1 VGAAALTFTGT
12 LDLRVARL
20 TSTTGTLTLASGGT
34 LAENGLLDVGAGT
47 VVLGGD
53 FRKSGGSLLT
63 DNATLELQADLVV
76 ASDDPLS
83 LKTVA
88 LNQRA
93 LMLGEPTP
101 SLTLSE
107 QLILDNP
114 NSRIVQGAAE
124 LHLNGGIRLDSGG
137 TLRLTYAL
145 DTGSGS
151 IQLNGG
157 LLAVDNSTTL
167 ASSLRHEDSST
178 IEVAADATLTYS
190 GAGFGIG
197 SHTLTLQGGGS
208 FANQENITLDDPDGQ
223 LTLLGI
229 TVDNVTTSADSKGV
243 VVDNASTVNHLAVS
257 DLTPL
262 AIASGETLSGKV
274 TVVSGG
280 TLQLS
285 EAGTLASDVTMTGG
299 TLAVAESLTI
309 SGTLVSAGA
318 ATVEVAD
325 GKTLSH
331 SGGGLDLGPHTLTL
345 SGGGTFDNTDNLTLN
360 DPASLL
366 VLSEGTTLSRLR
378 ANAPSDAGKGL
389 QITGKGNFVSH
400 LHLSDNLSVNS
411 TDPLL
416 LDDLTVDA
424 ALTLSSNQ
432 DVNTG
437 TLWLLDNAD
446 LSLGTTSITLTVTD
460 PVTVGNAQTLRN
472 SAGNFAFD
480 GGSTLLSGGE
490 LVAQGGSVS
499 GNLNLSGG
507 QLTVVQNSVF
517 SGDLTHSESSM
528 ITVAVDQELNYG
540 GAALEIGA
548 KTLTLAGGGY
558 FRNDNPIRLDQ
569 GSSELHLQDIEIDT
583 VAVSA

>member
-1 VGAAALTFTGT
+1 MRDSPFTVGRVELDNHTLTLGSNTTDLTVDHPLPTEGNTSGGINVGAAALTFTGT

-93 LMLGEPTP
+93 LMLGEPTL

-331 SGGGLDLGPHTLTL
+331 S
-345 SGGGTFDNTDNLTLN
+345 
-360 DPASLL
+360 
-366 VLSEGTTLSRLR
+366 
-378 ANAPSDAGKGL
+378 
-389 QITGKGNFVSH
+389 
-400 LHLSDNLSVNS
+400 
-411 TDPLL
+411 
-416 LDDLTVDA
+416 
-424 ALTLSSNQ
+424 
-432 DVNTG
+432 
-437 TLWLLDNAD
+437 
-446 LSLGTTSITLTVTD
+446 
-460 PVTVGNAQTLRN
+460 
-472 SAGNFAFD
+472 
-480 GGSTLLSGGE
+480 
-490 LVAQGGSVS
+490 
-499 GNLNLSGG
+499 
-507 QLTVVQNSVF
+507 
-517 SGDLTHSESSM
+517 
-528 ITVAVDQELNYG
+528 
-540 GAALEIGA
+540 
-548 KTLTLAGGGY
+548 
-558 FRNDNPIRLDQ
+558 
-569 GSSELHLQDIEIDT
+569 
-583 VAVSA
+583 